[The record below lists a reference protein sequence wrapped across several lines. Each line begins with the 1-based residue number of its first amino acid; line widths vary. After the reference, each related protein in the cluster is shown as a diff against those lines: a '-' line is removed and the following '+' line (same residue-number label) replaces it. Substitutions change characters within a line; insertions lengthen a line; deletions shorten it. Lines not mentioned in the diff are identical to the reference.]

1 MRYEKDDL
9 IVYNRVGTQEQIT
22 QEKYPHLLE
31 TTSTQCS
38 RETYMIH
45 PQYTFSD
52 LTEEEKEIVY
62 QSGLEWNEVYKTLF
76 DDMYEQVMKD
86 FKTLKELGLSSEE
99 GKEIIDR
106 WTN

>member
-1 MRYEKDDL
+1 ME
-9 IVYNRVGTQEQIT
+9 
-22 QEKYPHLLE
+22 EKYPHLLE
-31 TTSTQCS
+31 TTTTDCTQ
-38 RETYMIH
+38 RTYVIGIGFG
-45 PQYTFSD
+45 FSD

-62 QSGLEWNEVYKTLF
+62 RSGLEWNDVYKRLF
-76 DDMYEQVMKD
+76 DDLYEQVMKD